1 MTDTNRAYILPA
13 KSTDWETPPE
23 LFDKLWDEVGGFD
36 LDPCCSPE
44 QYSATRVLYKRGKVY
59 ISPDHYC
66 VESLKQE
73 PIEDILVDG
82 LAQPWF
88 GKVFMNPPYGKG
100 EGDWIARAYNETQ
113 SGNTDLV
120 VGLLPVRTD
129 TIRWHKYIH
138 NKAEI
143 RFLKGRLTFV
153 GAPASA
159 PFPSCLVIWRKP

>member
-1 MTDTNRAYILPA
+1 MTDTNRAYIAQA

-23 LFDKLWDEVGGFD
+23 LFDKLWDEFGGFD
-36 LDPCCSPE
+36 LDPCGAPGQHTAQKIWGHAGWVFVE
-44 QYSATRVLYKRGKVY
+44 PGTD
-59 ISPDHYC
+59 ISNFYRT
-66 VESLKQE
+66 K
-73 PIEDILVDG
+73 IDG

-100 EGDWIARAYNETQ
+100 EGDWIARAYHQTQ
-113 SGNTDLV
+113 SGNADLV
-120 VGLLPVRTD
+120 VGLLSVRTD